1 MQGKGED
8 EGEKE
13 VEEEVE
19 DDEDCNVVLVV
30 EDGEVMRW
38 RPGG

>member
-1 MQGKGED
+1 MED
-8 EGEKE
+8 EG
-13 VEEEVE
+13 E

>member
-1 MQGKGED
+1 M
-8 EGEKE
+8 
-13 VEEEVE
+13 EEEEGE
-19 DDEDCNVVLVV
+19 DDEDCNVVLLV